1 MQHTARCDVVV
12 VLSCRTVTDGI
23 GLVRVPSSYSKRRNR
38 CVCGGALVHQTPE
51 AHRMLPAVFISY
63 LARRKPLVRHRMPVI
78 LAPNNAVGAM
88 QATTH
93 RGVVYFIINTSFSSP
108 MSVEADNGALYESG
122 GVFTGVASRQMV
134 RMLVSERDTWQH
146 L

>member
-1 MQHTARCDVVV
+1 
-12 VLSCRTVTDGI
+12 
-23 GLVRVPSSYSKRRNR
+23 
-38 CVCGGALVHQTPE
+38 
-51 AHRMLPAVFISY
+51 MLPAVFISY

-134 RMLVSERDTWQH
+134 RMLVNVIHGNTSDYYCLLVALCQIMVMSSGLNWYAVSPPATV
-146 L
+146 